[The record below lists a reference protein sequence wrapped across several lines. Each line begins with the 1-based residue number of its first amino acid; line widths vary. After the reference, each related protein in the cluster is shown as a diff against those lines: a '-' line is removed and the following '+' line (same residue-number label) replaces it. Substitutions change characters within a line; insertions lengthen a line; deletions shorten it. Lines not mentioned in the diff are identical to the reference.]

1 MLAWYLSSVEMSLW
15 AVSGPPHTVRKW
27 ETDEID
33 FHHLAEELAQFT
45 AGLAR
50 NRRDGPCP

>member
-1 MLAWYLSSVEMSLW
+1 MLPWYVSMSLW
-15 AVSGPPHTVRKW
+15 AVSRPPHTVRKW